1 MFHCLEFSFANE
13 VMPEVLCPG
22 LPTVRIYRECRELG
36 RETHSLF
43 VEDKW
48 LLTGFPCST
57 RGLHT
62 HTHMGTLAGF
72 SGLFK
77 KKKDT
82 VERILGRYMVMVDRY
97 NHILSYFTISLI
109 LYFIIYIHIHMKF

>member
-1 MFHCLEFSFANE
+1 
-13 VMPEVLCPG
+13 
-22 LPTVRIYRECRELG
+22 
-36 RETHSLF
+36 
-43 VEDKW
+43 
-48 LLTGFPCST
+48 
-57 RGLHT
+57 
-62 HTHMGTLAGF
+62 MGTLAGF